1 MTIKELYEEA
11 KKEGKEDYEIFF
23 LEDVWSIRE
32 VGYVEFAET
41 YDGEK
46 RATLS

>member
-1 MTIKELYEEA
+1 MTIKELYEKA
-11 KKEGKEDYEIFF
+11 KAEGKENYEIFF
-23 LEDVWSIRE
+23 LEDIWSIRE
-32 VGYVEFAET
+32 VEYVEFAET

>member
-1 MTIKELYEEA
+1 MTIKELYEQA
-11 KKEGKEDYEIFF
+11 KAEEKEDYEIFF
-23 LEDVWSIRE
+23 IEDVWSTRE
-32 VGYVEFAET
+32 VGYVEFIET